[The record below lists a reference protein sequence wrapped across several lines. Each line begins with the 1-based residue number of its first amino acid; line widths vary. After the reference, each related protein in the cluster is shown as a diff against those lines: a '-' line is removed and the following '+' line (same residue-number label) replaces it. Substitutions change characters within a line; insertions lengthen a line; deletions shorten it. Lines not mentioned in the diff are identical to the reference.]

1 MARTKFKKV
10 IVLGIDGLDPDIC
23 RELMAQGRMP
33 NLARLA
39 ESGSFSTLATVNP
52 PQSPV
57 AWSGIATGTNP
68 GHHGI
73 YDFIIRDPKTYLPD
87 LSLVKLEKS
96 LFGGGKYVNPVQG
109 TAFWQVAAGAGL
121 PSTVVRWPVTFPAQ
135 GKGIRML
142 AGLGTPDVKGTL
154 GRYAFY
160 TDQKEEDDPQA
171 RGEIIRVE
179 FKGGRAET
187 AVFGPL
193 TSSLGRRSSA
203 KLKLRLRRQ
212 GERLIFKGAAQMSL
226 KVGEWSDWQR
236 FTFDLG
242 LTGGKVRGLGRF
254 HLTSLR
260 PLGLYL
266 TPIQI
271 DPDKPSFSLSHPEDY
286 AAELVGAL
294 GGPYATL
301 GMPEE
306 TKGLS
311 EERIPDQAFL
321 EMCHSIS
328 SERERMFDFEL
339 GRFKEGLL
347 AFVFD
352 TSDRIQHM
360 FWRLRQPDHPLF
372 DPGLAEKMGRAID
385 DHYGRMDQVIGRAM
399 AAKDDRTALVVCSD
413 HGFGSYTRSVHLN
426 RFLAQAGYLSLK
438 DHAPDDPGELFKHV
452 DWARTKAYAL
462 GFGSVYLNL
471 EGREKQGRIKP
482 GPEAEALAAK
492 LAADLLGLKDNG
504 APVIHQV
511 HPKDRVYSGPLTG
524 QAPELVIGYH
534 QPYRVSWSTAI
545 GGQGPSLFEDND
557 QKWSGDHCI
566 DAVLVPG
573 ALATSF
579 KIRTSDP
586 PAQTQLA
593 ATVLDLLGLEK
604 PTEMEPGLIQP

>member
-1 MARTKFKKV
+1 
-10 IVLGIDGLDPDIC
+10 
-23 RELMAQGRMP
+23 
-33 NLARLA
+33 
-39 ESGSFSTLATVNP
+39 
-52 PQSPV
+52 
-57 AWSGIATGTNP
+57 
-68 GHHGI
+68 
-73 YDFIIRDPKTYLPD
+73 
-87 LSLVKLEKS
+87 
-96 LFGGGKYVNPVQG
+96 
-109 TAFWQVAAGAGL
+109 
-121 PSTVVRWPVTFPAQ
+121 
-135 GKGIRML
+135 
-142 AGLGTPDVKGTL
+142 
-154 GRYAFY
+154 
-160 TDQKEEDDPQA
+160 
-171 RGEIIRVE
+171 
-179 FKGGRAET
+179 
-187 AVFGPL
+187 
-193 TSSLGRRSSA
+193 
-203 KLKLRLRRQ
+203 
-212 GERLIFKGAAQMSL
+212 MSL

-399 AAKDDRTALVVCSD
+399 AV
-413 HGFGSYTRSVHLN
+413 
-426 RFLAQAGYLSLK
+426 
-438 DHAPDDPGELFKHV
+438 
-452 DWARTKAYAL
+452 
-462 GFGSVYLNL
+462 
-471 EGREKQGRIKP
+471 
-482 GPEAEALAAK
+482 
-492 LAADLLGLKDNG
+492 
-504 APVIHQV
+504 
-511 HPKDRVYSGPLTG
+511 
-524 QAPELVIGYH
+524 
-534 QPYRVSWSTAI
+534 
-545 GGQGPSLFEDND
+545 
-557 QKWSGDHCI
+557 
-566 DAVLVPG
+566 
-573 ALATSF
+573 
-579 KIRTSDP
+579 
-586 PAQTQLA
+586 
-593 ATVLDLLGLEK
+593 
-604 PTEMEPGLIQP
+604 